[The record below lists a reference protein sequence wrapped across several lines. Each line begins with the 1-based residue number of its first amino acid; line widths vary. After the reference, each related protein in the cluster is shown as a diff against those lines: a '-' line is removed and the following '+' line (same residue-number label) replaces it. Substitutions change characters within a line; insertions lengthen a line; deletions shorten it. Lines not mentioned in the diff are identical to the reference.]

1 MLLLKCPVFF
11 CSVLSNEA
19 INPTPLNYWCAPSD
33 RWPEDVVSHKDFFQG
48 FFKGEYAISF
58 LLFL

>member
-48 FFKGEYAISF
+48 FF
-58 LLFL
+58 